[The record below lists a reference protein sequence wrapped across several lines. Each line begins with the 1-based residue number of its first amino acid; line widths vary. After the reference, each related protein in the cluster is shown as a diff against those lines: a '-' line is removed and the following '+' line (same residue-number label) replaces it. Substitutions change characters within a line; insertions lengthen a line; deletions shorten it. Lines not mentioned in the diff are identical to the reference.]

1 VQVLRGSS
9 VCCSQ
14 SPTLNVM
21 FLTADPTTDPFRND
35 LERETLRA
43 ELEDLVGK
51 EHVPD
56 LAAGDESTLDEHTA
70 RGG

>member
-1 VQVLRGSS
+1 
-9 VCCSQ
+9 
-14 SPTLNVM
+14 
-21 FLTADPTTDPFRND
+21 
-35 LERETLRA
+35 
-43 ELEDLVGK
+43 LEDLVGK